1 MLNGDD
7 LEQRSTLIDQSPDLR
22 QALARL
28 SERAQPFLE
37 RFPPTPDLKALLS
50 TAGGICS
57 KDGSALVFDPW
68 NPGTHRCPRCGAV
81 YTGERHDRS
90 WARYQHLWLAER
102 AAHLATV
109 AVLDGSE
116 AARDRAAQI
125 LASYDPLY
133 FEVPNRDNVLGPS
146 HLFFSTYL
154 ESIWILNLL
163 AAAVLLR
170 SADQLSDDLKGSIDR
185 IADEAA
191 NLIGE
196 FNEGMSNRQTWHA
209 AALTAIAAWFED
221 EDLARQTIE
230 GRTGLVGHLAD
241 GFGEDGTWFEGENYH
256 LFALRG
262 LLVGLTWARSL
273 GAELL
278 EDKAVAAHLRA
289 ALLAPAR
296 TALPDFTFPAR
307 KDSRFGVSL
316 AQPMYLELWEIGRA
330 LAGDPDNSVADW
342 LSALYQ
348 VPAQPAF
355 AFDSYL
361 HEASEAAPARRTR
374 ADLSWWSLL
383 AMPPEIEKK
392 GEPERSSLYLPS
404 QGLAILR
411 QDDRYVSLEC
421 GAPGGGHGHPDRLH
435 LTLHANGVH
444 WLPDF
449 GTGSYVTRDLF
460 WYRSTLA
467 HNAPLLDM
475 QSQPM
480 ANATCLHFD
489 QQGEWGWMHGAFGD
503 CDRVVVV
510 GPQYLLD
517 VMTFS
522 GHDPRLVELPW
533 HLGAGMKLE
542 TAGTWEPVEPGNEF
556 ISRSERFVRE
566 GEGPIVVAGEA
577 GGKRCRLHLLFEGE
591 LLRMRGPGIPYSG
604 DADFL
609 VCRREGALVRF
620 ISLLDF
626 SERGLVRELGHEG
639 ERIDVRHDGE
649 DHHVALLD
657 GWQVEAGN
665 GTIQLSGPIRGT
677 AAPKPMIVFDR
688 ADKQVANAVWV
699 DSAPALDGTA
709 DGFDQS
715 EPLVLDSELF
725 YLRSEEPYQ
734 GPETFSA
741 TAWLNWQE
749 EALFVMVEVVKPEL
763 SFRAAGAPPL
773 GLDNEVDDI
782 HSDGLQLYLERE
794 GRILGFLVV
803 PDGESDH
810 LRVRVAGGSE
820 GDPAMIEGAWAAT
833 DQGYRVTLALK
844 PDWRFDEHDP
854 LRFDLMINEM
864 HSGRQ
869 RRAGQLVLSGGNGWV
884 YLRGDRQDPERLA
897 ALRLVS

>member
-7 LEQRSTLIDQSPDLR
+7 LEHRSRLIDQSPELR

-37 RFPPTPDLKALLS
+37 RFPPTPGLKALLS
-50 TAGGICS
+50 TAGGTCS
-57 KDGSALVFDPW
+57 KDGSVLVFDPW
-68 NPGTHRCPRCGAV
+68 NSGKHRCPRCGVV

-116 AARDRAAQI
+116 AARDRATRI

-133 FEVPNRDNVLGPS
+133 FEVPNQDNVLGPS

-154 ESIWILNLL
+154 ESIWVLNIL

-170 SADQLSDDLKGSIDR
+170 SADQLDDELKGSIDR
-185 IADEAA
+185 IADESA

-262 LLVGLTWARSL
+262 LLVGLSWARSL

-278 EDKAVAAHLRA
+278 EDEGVAAHLRA

-296 TALPDFTFPAR
+296 TALPDLTFPAR

-316 AQPMYLELWEIGRA
+316 AQPMYLELWEVGRA
-330 LAGDPDNSVADW
+330 LAGDPDNRIADW
-342 LSALYQ
+342 LGALYQ
-348 VPAQPAF
+348 APAQPAF
-355 AFDSYL
+355 PFDSYL
-361 HEASEAAPARRTR
+361 HEGSETAPSSRTR

-383 AMPPEIEKK
+383 TMPADL
-392 GEPERSSLYLPS
+392 EPKAAPDQSSVYLPS

-411 QDDRYVSLEC
+411 QGDRYASLEC

-435 LTLHANGVH
+435 LTLHAGGVH

-467 HNAPLLDM
+467 HNAPLLDG

-489 QQGEWGWMHGAFGD
+489 QQGDWGWMHGAFED
-503 CDRVVVV
+503 CDRVVVA

-522 GHDPRLVELPW
+522 GRDPHVMELPW
-533 HLGAGMKLE
+533 HLGGRVDVE
-542 TAGTWEPVEPGNEF
+542 TAGKWEPVEGTSEF
-556 ISRSERFVRE
+556 VTRTERFIPEAAGPLVVT
-566 GEGPIVVAGEA
+566 GEV
-577 GGKRCRLHLLFEGE
+577 GGKRCRLHLLFDGE

-609 VCRREGALVRF
+609 VCRGHGALVRF
-620 ISLLDF
+620 TSVLDY
-626 SERGLVRELGHEG
+626 SASGSVKELSHEG
-639 ERIDVRHDGE
+639 ERIDVRHDAV
-649 DHHVALLD
+649 DRHVALLD
-657 GWQVEAGN
+657 GWQVETATGS
-665 GTIQLSGPIRGT
+665 TQLSGAIRGV
-677 AAPKPMIVFDR
+677 AAAKPMIVFDR
-688 ADKQVANAVWV
+688 ADKQVSNAVWV
-699 DSAPALDGTA
+699 ESTPALDGTP

-741 TAWLNWQE
+741 TAWLNWHE
-749 EALFVMVEVVKPEL
+749 AALFVMVEVVKPEL
-763 SFRAAGAPPL
+763 SFRGAGDPPL

-794 GRILGFLVV
+794 GRMLGFLVV
-803 PDGESDH
+803 PDGESDR

-820 GDPAMIEGAWAAT
+820 GDPAMIEGAWAPT
-833 DQGYRVTLALK
+833 DAGYRVTLALT
-844 PDWRFDEHDP
+844 PGWSFDEHEA
-854 LRFDLMINEM
+854 LRFDLLINEM
-864 HSGRQ
+864 YAGRQ

-897 ALRLVS
+897 ALHLVS